1 MSEIKITL
9 EGLYDIL
16 RREKKSEDLQGL
28 DSTFFVDVVS
38 YLREKIALLDN
49 IKESDDMFASSEK
62 EKLEYEIR
70 SIKRILKEI
79 YEKREKKIIEIA
91 LNKSRTRSD
100 IIDSSSMLNEE
111 KDFYQRILGNL
122 DLFRS
127 SVLVQLFKADLPKII
142 TREKVVEKT
151 IDRIKKEEIESKKVD
166 VTTKKV
172 EVKVDV
178 NVEKKGV
185 EESKAQV
192 EKQESEIKS
201 NAGHVDI
208 RSMMGS
214 QGEMTK
220 VEFLHSVPSFV
231 WKDMKEYG
239 PFEQGETS
247 EVFNDIATLLVRKGR
262 AKEV

>member
-16 RREKKSEDLQGL
+16 RREKKSQDLQAL
-28 DSTFFVDVVS
+28 ESTFFVDVVS
-38 YLREKIALLDN
+38 YLREKIALLEN
-49 IKESDDMFASSEK
+49 IKESNDMFAGSEK

-127 SVLVQLFKADLPKII
+127 CVLAQLFKADLPKII
-142 TREKVVEKT
+142 GKEKVVEKT

-166 VTTKKV
+166 VAPKKV
-172 EVKVDV
+172 EVESKIE
-178 NVEKKGV
+178 EKKEV
-185 EESKAQV
+185 ES
-192 EKQESEIKS
+192 ESEIKPPTA
-201 NAGHVDI
+201 NVDI

-214 QGEMTK
+214 VGEMTK
-220 VEFLHSVPSFV
+220 VEFLHAVPSFV

-239 PFEQGETS
+239 PFEQGDTS
-247 EVFNDIATLLVRKGR
+247 EVFSDIANLLVRKGR